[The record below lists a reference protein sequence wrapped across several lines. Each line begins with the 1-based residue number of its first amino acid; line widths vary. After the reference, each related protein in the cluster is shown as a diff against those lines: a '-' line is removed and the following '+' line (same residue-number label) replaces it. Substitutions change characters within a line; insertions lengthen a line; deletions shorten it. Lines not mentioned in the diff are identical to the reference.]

1 MKGAR
6 VEGTSEQRPWARAEA
21 GGRAE
26 RRLAAWMERVVIE
39 QGKNEACCTKLGGK
53 TGIGNSGERESELVN

>member
-1 MKGAR
+1 VKGAR

-26 RRLAAWMERVVIE
+26 RRLAAWMERVVIA

-53 TGIGNSGERESELVN
+53 KRN